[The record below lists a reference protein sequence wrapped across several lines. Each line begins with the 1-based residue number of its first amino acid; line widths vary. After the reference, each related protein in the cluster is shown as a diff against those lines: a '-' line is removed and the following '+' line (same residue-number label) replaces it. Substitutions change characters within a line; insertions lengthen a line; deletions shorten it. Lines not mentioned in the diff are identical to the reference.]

1 MKMKKLL
8 AVFMAAS
15 MMAAVVGCGQAADS
29 GNVSDSKEETATKE
43 ETESPAESAS
53 VAEDEDA
60 GEASDASG
68 SAGDAADGN
77 YGELVAMADA
87 GDPITYTYFVRDAGQ
102 DPADDNPVINKIQ
115 ELTGVTID
123 FEFLVGDL
131 DQKIGVM
138 IAGGDYPDLIF
149 AGDAAP
155 KFMDAGAA
163 IPLED
168 YIPKYPNLM
177 KWFGPSMKYLEQAD
191 GHIYGLPIYGWFT
204 NELTDAPPI
213 FECGI
218 GFYMQKAVLA
228 DAGYPEVRTLDDYFA
243 LIEDYMEKNP
253 EIDGVKTM
261 GFEMLADGWRNW
273 SLLNPA
279 QNLLGVS
286 NEGNIFVN
294 QDTLETSFYQ
304 ISDTAH
310 NFYKKLNE
318 EYQNGVIRAESLTQ
332 SYDEYIANI
341 TTGAVLGFFDQNWNF
356 QSANNLLKADGKFD
370 RTYVAL
376 PITDPGVKDGYID
389 GANGLPSANNSVM
402 ISVNC
407 ENPERILA
415 YFDWMLQREVQDYL
429 QWGEEGT
436 DWNYTEGQDSKV
448 LTAERRA
455 ISQDTEKN
463 RDQTGATLLSYSPAV
478 EGIYKEDG
486 MPATA
491 GNSAAEYL
499 AAQGEFDQKFLKG
512 YNIEYPA
519 EMHSDPVVRKAY
531 YPVWGMSL
539 EDGSAAAVTNEKIVD
554 VCSKNFAKMILAK
567 DEAEYESL
575 WESYLKEFNALDL
588 ESYQTEIDRQIA
600 EKMAK

>member
-1 MKMKKLL
+1 MKMKKVL
-8 AVFMAAS
+8 AVLLTAS
-15 MMAAVVGCGQAADS
+15 MMLAAVGCGGTAAETGS
-29 GNVSDSKEETATKE
+29 VSEPKAETKQE
-43 ETESPAESAS
+43 ESAAGS
-53 VAEDEDA
+53 EAQAPEESGAAEG
-60 GEASDASG
+60 GEA
-68 SAGDAADGN
+68 AATGE
-77 YGELVAMADA
+77 YGGLVPMADA

-115 ELTGVTID
+115 ELTGVTLD
-123 FEFLVGDL
+123 YEFLVGDL

-177 KWFGPSMKYLEQAD
+177 KWFGPTMKYLEQAD

-204 NELTDAPPI
+204 NELTDPNPT

-218 GFYMQKAVLA
+218 GFYIQKDVLA
-228 DAGYPEVRTLDDYFA
+228 DAGYPQVHTLDEYFD
-243 LIEDYMEKNP
+243 LIENYMEKNP

-286 NEGNIFVN
+286 NEGNIFVD

-304 ISDTAH
+304 VSDTAH
-310 NFYKKLNE
+310 NFYKKLSE
-318 EYQNGVIRAESLTQ
+318 EYQKGVIRAESLTQ

-341 TTGAVLGFFDQNWNF
+341 TTGAVLGFFDQSWNF
-356 QSANNLLKADGKFD
+356 QTANNLLKADGKFE
-370 RTYVAL
+370 RTYIAL

-389 GANGLPSANNSVM
+389 GANGLPATNNSVM

-436 DWNYTEGQDSKV
+436 DWNYSEDGSDRA

-455 ISQDTEKN
+455 LVQDTEKS
-463 RDQTGATLLSYSPAV
+463 RDQTGSILANYCPAV
-478 EGIYKEDG
+478 EGIYLADG
-486 MPATA
+486 MPA
-491 GNSAAEYL
+491 NPNCSAAEYL
-499 AAQGEFDQKFLKG
+499 AAQGEFDQEFLKG
-512 YNIEYPA
+512 YGIEYPA
-519 EMHSDPVVRKAY
+519 ELHSDPVVRKAY

-575 WESYLKEFNALDL
+575 WEAYLKEFNALDL

>member
-1 MKMKKLL
+1 MKLKKLL
-8 AVFMAAS
+8 AVLMAAG
-15 MMAAVVGCGQAADS
+15 MTFAAVGCGGDAGAGSASDSQSGTQQEESTEDSDTQASDDSAAADGEAASEESGADS
-29 GNVSDSKEETATKE
+29 G
-43 ETESPAESAS
+43 
-53 VAEDEDA
+53 
-60 GEASDASG
+60 
-68 SAGDAADGN
+68 DGN
-77 YGELVAMADA
+77 YGGLVPMADA

-115 ELTGVTID
+115 ELTGVTLD

-138 IAGGDYPDLIF
+138 IAGGEYPDLIF

-177 KWFGPSMKYLEQAD
+177 KWYGPSMKYLEQAD

-204 NELTDAPPI
+204 NELTDANPI

-218 GFYMQKAVLA
+218 GFYMQKDVLA
-228 DAGYPEVRTLDDYFA
+228 EAGYPEVRTLDEYFG
-243 LIEDYMEKNP
+243 LIEDYMEKHP

-286 NEGNIFVN
+286 NEGNIFVD
-294 QDTLETSFYQ
+294 QETLETSFYQ
-304 ISDTAH
+304 TSDTAH

-318 EYQNGVIRAESLTQ
+318 EYLKGVIRAESLTQ

-356 QSANNLLKADGKFD
+356 QNANNLLKADGKFE

-376 PITDPGVKDGYID
+376 PITDPGVQDGYID
-389 GANGLPSANNSVM
+389 APNGLPAANNSVM
-402 ISVNC
+402 ISIDC
-407 ENPERILA
+407 ENPDRILA

-436 DWNYTEGQDSKV
+436 DWNYSEDGESRA

-455 ISQDTEKN
+455 LVQDTEKN
-463 RDQTGATLLSYSPAV
+463 RDQTGSTLANYCPALM
-478 EGIYKEDG
+478 GLYKEDG
-486 MPATA
+486 MPVDC
-491 GNSAAEYL
+491 NSSAAEYL
-499 AAQGEFDQKFLKG
+499 AAQGEFDQNFLESYG
-512 YNIEYPA
+512 IEYPA
-519 EMHSDPVVRKAY
+519 ELHSEPVARAAY

-554 VCSKNFAKMILAK
+554 VCSKNYSKMILAK

-575 WESYLKEFNALDL
+575 WEAYLNEFNALDL

>member
-1 MKMKKLL
+1 MKMKKFL
-8 AVFMAAS
+8 AVLMAAA
-15 MMAAVVGCGQAADS
+15 MAFAAVGCGNSGQDAGAGSTPDAQPAAKQEDAEDSEAQTSDDGAAAD
-29 GNVSDSKEETATKE
+29 
-43 ETESPAESAS
+43 
-53 VAEDEDA
+53 
-60 GEASDASG
+60 GEASS
-68 SAGDAADGN
+68 DGN
-77 YGELVAMADA
+77 YGGLAPMADA
-87 GDPITYTYFVRDAGQ
+87 GDPVTYTYFVRDAGQ
-102 DPADDNPVINKIQ
+102 DPADDNPVISKIQ
-115 ELTGVTID
+115 ELTGVTLD
-123 FEFLVGDL
+123 YEFLVGDL

-138 IAGGDYPDLIF
+138 IAGGEYPDLIF

-177 KWFGPSMKYLEQAD
+177 KWYGPTLKYLEQAD

-218 GFYMQKAVLA
+218 GFYIQKDVLA
-228 DAGYPEVRTLDDYFA
+228 EAGYPEVHTLDEYFT
-243 LIEDYMEKNP
+243 LIEDYMEKHP

-286 NEGNIFVN
+286 NEGNLFVD

-304 ISDTAH
+304 VSDTAH
-310 NFYKKLNE
+310 NFYKKLSE
-318 EYQNGVIRAESLTQ
+318 EYQKGVIRAESLTQ

-356 QSANNLLKADGKFD
+356 QSANNLLKADGKFE
-370 RTYVAL
+370 RTYIAL

-389 GANGLPSANNSVM
+389 GSNGLPAANNSVM
-402 ISVNC
+402 ISTNC
-407 ENPERILA
+407 ENPDRILA

-436 DWNYTEGQDSKV
+436 DWNYSEDGSSRA

-455 ISQDTEKN
+455 LVQDTEKN
-463 RDQTGATLLSYSPAV
+463 RDQTGGTLVNYCPAL
-478 EGIYKEDG
+478 EGVYQADG
-486 MPATA
+486 MPV
-491 GNSAAEYL
+491 NPNCSAAEYL
-499 AAQGEFDQKFLKG
+499 AAQGEFDQAFLKG
-512 YNIEYPA
+512 YDIDYPA

-575 WESYLKEFNALDL
+575 WEAYLKEFNALDL

-600 EKMAK
+600 EKMSK